1 MLKTW
6 FSDPFPMLSSF
17 IMNCYANYCSCS
29 FSPRQKIPCYSLCNL
44 CFSNILLWKPKD
56 KLTKQTKVNMKV
68 TFPVMSYLSSSEK
81 KAWKKNSGLYGIFFF
96 FFFFFSGSLLQRF
109 LSYSHLYPQFKYM
122 TFIYSQPFKIKQS
135 WKGRQIHKKYTK

>member
-68 TFPVMSYLSSSEK
+68 TFPVMSYLSSSGK
-81 KAWKKNSGLYGIFFF
+81 KAQKKNSGLYGFFF
-96 FFFFFSGSLLQRF
+96 FFFFQAHYCKDFFNIHVFIRSSNIWLL
-109 LSYSHLYPQFKYM
+109 YIHSHL
-122 TFIYSQPFKIKQS
+122 KQ
-135 WKGRQIHKKYTK
+135 TKLER